1 MRRKPNGSD
10 EQQLRGLAY
19 LTDDRVP
26 AEERGRVMLVLVA
39 HAGVYLLLTAAQA
52 IWVVAMAVRVWRRRE
67 AGLTA
72 AVRTGVHKPTLAV
85 MLAAQLAYV
94 IFRRVGLGKLNRRTS
109 KYAAQQGQSV

>member
-1 MRRKPNGSD
+1 
-10 EQQLRGLAY
+10 
-19 LTDDRVP
+19 
-26 AEERGRVMLVLVA
+26 MLVLVA